1 MTAEHQNV
9 PPDEMGPVHTDDDL
23 LERWQRLMGPWGF
36 DLRQLWILWFDQRGY
51 LSPGVLK
58 IEELDLDPDPELL
71 DRLMSLCGDHVGELG
86 GGWVAMALGRP
97 GPGLISAGDRGWAA
111 AVGAASGRA
120 GLDVRPLYL
129 ATTGRVRPLVLD
141 EL

>member
-1 MTAEHQNV
+1 MTAEHQIV

-23 LERWQRLMGPWGF
+23 LERWQLLMGPWGF
-36 DLRQLWILWFDQRGY
+36 DLRQLWILWFDQLGHM
-51 LSPGVLK
+51 SPGLLK

-71 DRLMSLCGDHVGELG
+71 DRLMVICEDQRAQLG
-86 GGWVAMALGRP
+86 GGWVAIALGRP
-97 GPGLISAGDRGWAA
+97 GPGLISGGDRAWAA
-111 AVGAASGRA
+111 AVDAASRRA
-120 GLDVRPLYL
+120 ELDVRPLYL